1 VGNRHMPSTIYQG
14 RRIFIGLLMIC
25 SITACTAK
33 EIWYKP
39 KSPDMVWYQQDTL
52 DDKMST
58 DLEECASVSDDLF
71 TIDHCMQS
79 KGYLLIPRTEA
90 ELLKV
95 RWLQEEGLTIDEIAE
110 HFQWSREKVVVYTD
124 VDYELPQSISLGR
137 QPVEISSSIGKPA
150 VKPLIA
156 SLDDNDPLVR
166 RHAAEALGRIKDPE
180 AVEPLIAV
188 LNDSDPLI
196 RRQAVEALGKIKDS
210 RAAAPLISVLGN
222 KDEISYM
229 RASAADALGR
239 IREASAVEFLISA
252 LNDQQWDVRS
262 RAAKALGRIRDPRAV
277 EALIVALRDEDA
289 TVRAYAVD
297 ALSEIGHARAV
308 EPLYEA
314 LDDENKNVRQ
324 KVERALTKITGESF
338 AER

>member
-1 VGNRHMPSTIYQG
+1 MPSSIHQG
-14 RRIFIGLLMIC
+14 GRIFIGLLVVW

-39 KSPDMVWYQQDTL
+39 ESADMVWYQQDTL
-52 DDKMST
+52 DDKMSA
-58 DLEECASVSDDLF
+58 DFEQCASVSYDQF
-71 TIDHCMQS
+71 TIDHCMQT
-79 KGYLLIPRTEA
+79 KGYLLIPRIEA

-95 RWLQEEGLTIDEIAE
+95 RWLREEGLTIDEIAE
-110 HFQWSREKVVVYTD
+110 HFQWSRAKVLDYTAG
-124 VDYELPQSISLGR
+124 DYELPQSISLGR

-166 RHAAEALGRIKDPE
+166 RHAAEALGRIEDPE

-196 RRQAVEALGKIKDS
+196 RRQAAEALGKIKDS
-210 RAAAPLISVLGN
+210 RAVGPLTSILAN

-229 RASAADALGR
+229 RASAAEALGR
-239 IREASAVEFLISA
+239 IREASVVESLIPA

-277 EALIVALRDEDA
+277 EALIVALKDEDA

-297 ALSEIGHARAV
+297 ALSEIGDARAV

-324 KVERALTKITGESF
+324 KAERALTKLTGDSF

>member
-1 VGNRHMPSTIYQG
+1 
-14 RRIFIGLLMIC
+14 MIC

-58 DLEECASVSDDLF
+58 DLEECASASDDQF
-71 TIDHCMQS
+71 TIDHCMQT
-79 KGYLLIPRTEA
+79 KGYLLIPRIEA

-95 RWLQEEGLTIDEIAE
+95 RWFQEEGLNIDEIAE
-110 HFQWSREKVVVYTD
+110 HFHWSREKVLDYTD

-210 RAAAPLISVLGN
+210 RAVPPLISVLGN

-229 RASAADALGR
+229 RASAAEALGR
-239 IREASAVEFLISA
+239 IREVSAVESLISA

-262 RAAKALGRIRDPRAV
+262 RAAKALGKIRDPRAV
-277 EALIVALRDEDA
+277 EALIVVLKDEDA

-297 ALSEIGHARAV
+297 ALSEIGHTRAV

-324 KVERALTKITGESF
+324 K
-338 AER
+338 AERGIDENSW